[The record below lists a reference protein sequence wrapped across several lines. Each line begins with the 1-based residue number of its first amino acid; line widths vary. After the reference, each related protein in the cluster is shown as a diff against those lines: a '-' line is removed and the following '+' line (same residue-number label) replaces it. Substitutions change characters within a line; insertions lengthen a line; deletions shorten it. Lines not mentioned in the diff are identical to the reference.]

1 MRGQL
6 TAVEAPDVHSRL
18 RQRLGYHWDLLAVLV
33 SKEMK
38 LRYRGTL
45 LGVLWS
51 LANPLALTLVLYIA
65 FRRVLQVQIENY
77 PLFVLPAL
85 FMWQWLSNSL
95 SAAASLFTMNAQLI
109 RKLPGPRIALCIA
122 VVTSDLIHFAVTIPI
137 YLALALFVGSAV
149 LGWELALGLLILL
162 LLQTLFIL
170 GCIIVIATLNAL
182 LRDVEQLVRVGLLL
196 LFYVSPVLYPMSMV
210 PQRFHWVFL
219 LNPLTPFVAAWR
231 SLLMEGQLSSYLPLC
246 LLYGVTAFALG
257 MVVYRRTGWR
267 LAEVV

>member
-1 MRGQL
+1 MR
-6 TAVEAPDVHSRL
+6 
-18 RQRLGYHWDLLAVLV
+18 YHWDLLVVLV

-38 LRYRGTL
+38 LRYRGTA

-95 SAAASLFTMNAQLI
+95 NAAASLFTMNAQLI
-109 RKLPGPRIALCIA
+109 RKLPGPRIMLCVA
-122 VVTSDLIHFAVTIPI
+122 VVTSDLIHFAVTIPV
-137 YLALALFVGSAV
+137 YLALALFVGSAA
-149 LGWELALGLLILL
+149 LGWQLALGLLILL
-162 LLQTLFIL
+162 PLQTLFTL
-170 GCIIVIATLNAL
+170 GGVIVIATLNAI
-182 LRDVEQLVRVGLLL
+182 LRDIEQLVRVGLLL
-196 LFYVSPVLYPMSMV
+196 LFYVSPVLYPMSMIPERV
-210 PQRFHWVFL
+210 HWAFL

-231 SLLMEGQLSSYLPLC
+231 TLLMEGQLSPYVPLC
-246 LLYGVTAFALG
+246 LLYGAAAFALG
-257 MVVYRRTGWR
+257 MLVYRRTGWQ